1 MQCGDVFSRVC
12 MSVCVSV
19 PFVFVT
25 FESFVLETLF
35 LVAGTSSGYLG
46 QVHMSRSSAQGQGH
60 MSKKVC
66 LCVLFVV

>member
-1 MQCGDVFSRVC
+1 

-46 QVHMSRSSAQGQGH
+46 QVYMSRSSVKVKVVGH
-60 MSKKVC
+60 ERKRYTSITK
-66 LCVLFVV
+66 